1 MSAPADPI
9 VDLAGVQNIVE
20 RALAA
25 ARVRTILADRPQ
37 ELHAGRSHAFVRA
50 LADELREL
58 HAGDESVTALCKYDD
73 RDRARVGMS
82 ELLHDVTVCRVAA
95 VTSAAQGKTLWYVTD
110 ALWQVESELARDS
123 RQALIDF
130 NKLVLGSARIKLFI
144 GPQVADPEAFVGV
157 LRPAAARC
165 TGEVFAALIPHPDRW
180 DHAGVGVQ
188 TWQLVAGPAP
198 S

>member
-1 MSAPADPI
+1 MSTSSDPI
-9 VDLAGVQNIVE
+9 VDLVRVQSVVE

-25 ARVRTILADRPQ
+25 AQAQTVEGERPQ
-37 ELHAGRSHAFVRA
+37 ELHAGRSHAFVAA
-50 LADELREL
+50 LADELRQL
-58 HAGDESVTALCKYDD
+58 YAGDENVVAPCKYDA
-73 RDRARVGMS
+73 RDREKIGMN
-82 ELLHDVTVCRVAA
+82 ELLYDVTVCRVAT
-95 VTSAAQGKTLWYVTD
+95 VTSAAQGRTLWYVTD

-130 NKLVLGSARIKLFI
+130 NKLVLGSARFKLFV
-144 GPQVADPEAFVGV
+144 GPQVADPEAFIGV

-180 DHAGVGVQ
+180 DHARSEVQ
-188 TWQLVAGPAP
+188 AWRLRDSSAA